1 VPHGGEGQLPGWACC
16 TVLTREELCADTVYL
31 TIAAPEIAAVA
42 SAGQFVQVGVG
53 SAEATDPFLRRP
65 ISLAHIDAAAG
76 TIGLI
81 IRAIGRGTRRLLA
94 LRPGAKIDLLG
105 PVGHGFPAQLK
116 GRVLLVGGGVGAAPL
131 LPLAAQLAAATP
143 GAGQATGGAGA
154 VFLVGART
162 HPELWGAVLGARAGV
177 RCVVSTDDGSAGHH
191 GLVTDL
197 VKAQLAAG
205 PVDAICAC
213 GPLPM
218 MRAVAMLAAEANV
231 PCYVSL
237 EQRMGCGIGA
247 CLGCAWPRSTN
258 AGGGYARV
266 CVDGPVFAATEVVL

>member
-1 VPHGGEGQLPGWACC
+1 
-16 TVLTREELCADTVYL
+16 VLTREELCADTVYL
-31 TIAAPEIAAVA
+31 TIAAPAIAAVA

-65 ISLAHIDAAAG
+65 ISLADIDPAAG
-76 TIGLI
+76 TIGLV
-81 IRAIGRGTRRLLA
+81 IRAIGRGTRRLLVLPA
-94 LRPGAKIDLLG
+94 GAKIDLLG
-105 PVGHGFPAQLK
+105 PVGHGFPADLK

-131 LPLAAQLAAATP
+131 LPLAAQLAAPA
-143 GAGQATGGAGA
+143 AAQAVGGAGA

-162 HPELWGAVLGARAGV
+162 RPELWGAMLGARAGAQ
-177 RCVVSTDDGSAGHH
+177 CVVSTDDGSAGHH

-205 PVDAICAC
+205 PIDAICAC

-218 MRAVAMLAAEANV
+218 MRAVAVLAAAADV

-247 CLGCAWPRSTN
+247 CLGCAWPRSAN